1 MQPYA
6 PAPDLDVPDV
16 TTRLLVRVA
25 GWAVLVLVLLLSG
38 TRRFSELRREV
49 GGVSEKMLAQTLKTL
64 EQDGL
69 ILRTV
74 YPTVPPKVEYQLT
87 FEGSQIA
94 ARVNQLIEY
103 LEQHL
108 PETSQQSSK

>member
-1 MQPYA
+1 
-6 PAPDLDVPDV
+6 
-16 TTRLLVRVA
+16 
-25 GWAVLVLVLLLSG
+25 
-38 TRRFSELRREV
+38 
-49 GGVSEKMLAQTLKTL
+49 MLAQTLKTL
-64 EQDGL
+64 EQNRL

-108 PETSQQSSK
+108 PETSQQSSH